1 MTINYQYGGFSEK
14 QIVIEAT
21 KDISLKQKSSLEATA
36 PFSLENITRV
46 SLDTL
51 DAGFDS
57 ALLEEN
63 IDWIVH
69 SPELDI
75 GQVEEKKSDK
85 RILAIAPVMPIDIIE
100 PLKYEFDGSLD
111 EEVDL
116 STLTKDS
123 VSLGVELVGA
133 TKSKFTGEGA
143 VIAILDTGIDLDHAA
158 FKGINFLC
166 RNFTTDDDGDPD
178 NVTDYRGHGTHCAGT
193 IFGRNHADYGRIGV
207 APGVQRVL
215 VAKVIGLNGGD
226 SEVLVNAINWASDNG
241 ANIISMS
248 LGVDFPGQVQML
260 INYPLPPKI
269 AAARALE
276 GYRASVIMFD
286 RLAGLMRQRN
296 VLIIGAAGN
305 DSNREVNPDYE
316 VGVRPPSVAEGIVS
330 VAAMGI
336 PDTNQK
342 YNVAPFSNVGANIAG
357 PGVGVIS
364 AKVDGGLRRLNGTSM
379 AAPHVA
385 GVAALWIEKLN
396 KENGGYNYTT
406 LVSNLI
412 GRADSTVFAPGL
424 NIRKVGSGLV
434 QAP

>member
-36 PFSLENITRV
+36 PFSLEN
-46 SLDTL
+46 LAPFDLETL
-51 DAGFDS
+51 DVEFDS
-57 ALLEEN
+57 ASVEEN
-63 IDWIVH
+63 INWIVH
-69 SPELDI
+69 SSELDI
-75 GQVEEKKSDK
+75 GQVEERKSDK
-85 RILAIAPVMPIDIIE
+85 RILAIAPVMPIEIIE
-100 PLKYEFDGSLD
+100 PLFNGSLD
-111 EEVDL
+111 EKVDL
-116 STLTKDS
+116 SVLTKES

-143 VIAILDTGIDLDHAA
+143 IIAILDTGIDLEHPA
-158 FKGINFLC
+158 FQGIDFLC
-166 RNFTTDDDGDPD
+166 KNFTSDDGGDEN
-178 NVTDYRGHGTHCAGT
+178 NVTDYSGHGTHCAGT

-207 APGVQRVL
+207 APGVQKVL

-226 SEVLVNAINWASDNG
+226 SEVLVNAINWAAEKG
-241 ANIISMS
+241 ANVISMS

-260 INYPLPPKI
+260 MNYPLPPKI

-286 RLAGLMRQRN
+286 RLAGLMRQKN

-305 DSNREVNPDYE
+305 DSNRDVNPDFE
-316 VGVRPPSVAEGIVS
+316 VGVRTPSVAEGIVS

-336 PDTNQK
+336 ADTDQK
-342 YNVAPFSNVGANIAG
+342 YDIAPFSNVGANIAG

-364 AKVDGGLRRLNGTSM
+364 AKVNGGLRRLSGTSM

-396 KENGGYNYTT
+396 KQHGGYNYTT
-406 LVSNLI
+406 LVANLI
-412 GRADSTVFAPGL
+412 GRADSAVFVPGL